1 MAAVGD
7 AIVSA
12 IDELDKKMD
21 DVQSSL
27 NNLDLDDIEKAKDLS
42 RKLEDLDTKVDDIS
56 NAIDDVDFDD
66 IATKVDDISNAI
78 DNVDFDDI
86 ATGIA
91 KIEDLESKVENL
103 DPDQIES
110 MKSDMEELESKVNG
124 FDSAF
129 ENIPENIGDDVN
141 ELESRVADVEEKL
154 TAVNRLDLDFLE
166 EAHEAHNG
174 LSTAVDKLNLAG
186 SAYESRLAVI
196 EAKLGIGPAVVVDL
210 KEITPEVSLSSLF
223 EQLSLITGE
232 IGKRFAKNEDASLR
246 LA

>member
-1 MAAVGD
+1 MAAVGES
-7 AIVSA
+7 IVSA

-27 NNLDLDDIEKAKDLS
+27 NGLDLDDIEKAKDLS

-56 NAIDDVDFDD
+56 NTIDG
-66 IATKVDDISNAI
+66 
-78 DNVDFDDI
+78 VDFDDI

-141 ELESRVADVEEKL
+141 ELESRVADVEEKIGV
-154 TAVNRLDLDFLE
+154 VNRLDLDFLDNAPE
-166 EAHEAHNG
+166 SYNG
-174 LSTAVDKLNLAG
+174 LATAVDKLNLAG
-186 SAYESRLAVI
+186 STYETRLAAI

-210 KEITPEVSLSSLF
+210 KELAPEVSLASLF

-232 IGKRFAKNEDASLR
+232 IDKRFAKNEDASLR
-246 LA
+246 MA